1 MYYNFIL
8 VILLVVILLIVTF
21 GVAIYIVITRLYRQ
35 LRKREAEAI
44 ESIIT
49 AQERERTTISREV
62 HDNLGPMLSI
72 TQMQIGYLIEQ
83 TETTSQKELL
93 FKMQNQVLEAIKQCR
108 NISHMI
114 SSEVSSSKSFQA
126 VLQEQIANVN
136 EFGNINI
143 VLSIPTDFPPVDP
156 IKGTSLIRVFQELL
170 VNTVRHAGAT
180 QVDIKIEKT
189 QDYLFLSYQ
198 DNGKGFQLKSVPLG
212 LGIQN
217 ITKRIEIIGGKQ
229 LWNELS
235 DTSGMNLQILLPI
248 QKIIYESTHR

>member
-1 MYYNFIL
+1 MHYSFIL
-8 VILLVVILLIVTF
+8 VILFVVILLIITF
-21 GVAIYIVITRLYRQ
+21 GIAIYIVITRLYRQ

-49 AQERERTTISREV
+49 AQERERTSISREV

-72 TQMQIGYLIEQ
+72 TQMQIGYLTEQ
-83 TETTSQKELL
+83 METSTQKDLL
-93 FKMQNQVLEAIKQCR
+93 LKMQGQVQEAIKQCR

-126 VLQEQIANVN
+126 VLQEQVTNVN
-136 EFGNINI
+136 EFGNID
-143 VLSIPTDFPPVDP
+143 VSISLPDNLPAIDPV
-156 IKGTSLIRVFQELL
+156 KGTSLIRVFQELL
-170 VNTVRHAGAT
+170 VNTVRHGGAT

-189 QDYLFLSYQ
+189 PDYLFLSYQ
-198 DNGKGFQLKSVPLG
+198 DNGKGFQLKSVSLG

-235 DTSGMNLQILLPI
+235 DTSGMNLQILLPL
-248 QKIIYESTHR
+248 QKIIYESTNR

>member
-1 MYYNFIL
+1 MHYSFIL

-21 GVAIYIVITRLYRQ
+21 GIAIYIVITRLYRQ

-49 AQERERTTISREV
+49 AQERERTSISREV

-72 TQMQIGYLIEQ
+72 TQMQIGYLTEQ
-83 TETTSQKELL
+83 MEASTQKDLL
-93 FKMQNQVLEAIKQCR
+93 LKMQIQVQEAIKQCR

-126 VLQEQIANVN
+126 VLQEQITNVN
-136 EFGNINI
+136 EFGNIDI
-143 VLSIPTDFPPVDP
+143 SLSVPEDLPVIDP
-156 IKGTSLIRVFQELL
+156 VKGTSLIRVFQELL
-170 VNTVRHAGAT
+170 VNTVRHGDAT

-189 QDYLFLSYQ
+189 SDYLFLSYQ
-198 DNGKGFQLKSVPLG
+198 DNGKGFQLKSVSLG

-235 DTSGMNLQILLPI
+235 DTSGMNLQILLPL
-248 QKIIYESTHR
+248 QKIVL

>member
-1 MYYNFIL
+1 MQYSFIL

-21 GVAIYIVITRLYRQ
+21 GIAIYIVITRLYRQ

-83 TETTSQKELL
+83 TEASTQKELL
-93 FKMQNQVLEAIKQCR
+93 FKMQGQVQEAIKQCR

-114 SSEVSSSKSFQA
+114 SSEVSSSKSFHA
-126 VLQEQIANVN
+126 VLQEQITNVN
-136 EFGNINI
+136 EFGNITI
-143 VLSIPTDFPPVDP
+143 SLSAPEDLPLIDPV
-156 IKGTSLIRVFQELL
+156 KGTSLIRVFQELL
-170 VNTVRHAGAT
+170 VNTVRHAEAT
-180 QVDIKIEKT
+180 QAEIKIEKT
-189 QDYLFLSYQ
+189 QDYLFLSYL
-198 DNGKGFQLKSVPLG
+198 DNGKGFQLKSVALG

-229 LWNELS
+229 LWNELP
-235 DTSGMNLQILLPI
+235 DASGMNLQILLPL
-248 QKIIYESTHR
+248 QKISYESTHR

>member
-1 MYYNFIL
+1 MHYSFIL

-72 TQMQIGYLIEQ
+72 TQMQIGYLTEQ
-83 TETTSQKELL
+83 MEASTQKDLL
-93 FKMQNQVLEAIKQCR
+93 LKMQVQVQEAIKQCR

-114 SSEVSSSKSFQA
+114 SSEVSSSKSLQA
-126 VLQEQIANVN
+126 VLQEQITNVN
-136 EFGNINI
+136 EFGNIDI
-143 VLSIPTDFPPVDP
+143 SLSIPEDLPVIDP
-156 IKGTSLIRVFQELL
+156 VKGTSLIRIFQELL
-170 VNTVRHAGAT
+170 VNTVRHADAT
-180 QVDIKIEKT
+180 LVDIKIEKT
-189 QDYLFLSYQ
+189 PDYLFLSYQ
-198 DNGKGFQLKSVPLG
+198 DNGKGFQLKSVSLG

-235 DTSGMNLQILLPI
+235 DTSGMNLQILLPL
-248 QKIIYESTHR
+248 QKIIYESTNR

>member
-1 MYYNFIL
+1 MHYSFIL
-8 VILLVVILLIVTF
+8 VILFVVILLIITF
-21 GVAIYIVITRLYRQ
+21 GIAIYIVITRLYRQ

-49 AQERERTTISREV
+49 AQERERTSISREV

-72 TQMQIGYLIEQ
+72 TQMQIGYLTEQ
-83 TETTSQKELL
+83 METSIQKDLL
-93 FKMQNQVLEAIKQCR
+93 LKMQGQVQEAIKQCR

-126 VLQEQIANVN
+126 VLQEQVTNVN
-136 EFGNINI
+136 EFGNMEVSI
-143 VLSIPTDFPPVDP
+143 SIPDDLPVIDP
-156 IKGTSLIRVFQELL
+156 VKGTSLIRVFQELL
-170 VNTVRHAGAT
+170 VNTVRHGGAT
-180 QVDIKIEKT
+180 QVEIKIEKT
-189 QDYLFLSYQ
+189 SDYLFLSYQ
-198 DNGKGFQLKSVPLG
+198 DNGKGFQLKSVALG

-235 DTSGMNLQILLPI
+235 DTPGMNLQILLPL
-248 QKIIYESTHR
+248 QKIIYESTNR

>member
-1 MYYNFIL
+1 MHYSFIL
-8 VILLVVILLIVTF
+8 VILFVVILLIITF
-21 GVAIYIVITRLYRQ
+21 GIAIYIVITRLYRQ

-49 AQERERTTISREV
+49 AQERERTSISREV

-72 TQMQIGYLIEQ
+72 TQMQIGYLTEQ
-83 TETTSQKELL
+83 METSSQKDLL
-93 FKMQNQVLEAIKQCR
+93 LKMQGQVQEAIRQCR

-126 VLQEQIANVN
+126 VLQEQVTNVN
-136 EFGNINI
+136 EFGNID
-143 VLSIPTDFPPVDP
+143 VSISLPDDLPAIDPV
-156 IKGTSLIRVFQELL
+156 KGTSLIRVFQELL
-170 VNTVRHAGAT
+170 VNTVRHGGAT

-189 QDYLFLSYQ
+189 PDYLFLSYQ
-198 DNGKGFQLKSVPLG
+198 DNGKGFQLKSVSLG

-235 DTSGMNLQILLPI
+235 DTPGMNLQILLPL
-248 QKIIYESTHR
+248 QKIIYESTNR

>member
-1 MYYNFIL
+1 MHYSFIL
-8 VILLVVILLIVTF
+8 VILFVVILLIITF
-21 GVAIYIVITRLYRQ
+21 GIAIYIVITRLYRQ

-49 AQERERTTISREV
+49 AQERERTSISREV

-72 TQMQIGYLIEQ
+72 TQMQIGYLTEQ
-83 TETTSQKELL
+83 METSTQKDLL
-93 FKMQNQVLEAIKQCR
+93 LKMQGQVQEAIRQCR

-126 VLQEQIANVN
+126 VLQEQVTNVN
-136 EFGNINI
+136 EFGNID
-143 VLSIPTDFPPVDP
+143 VSISLPDDLPAIDPV
-156 IKGTSLIRVFQELL
+156 KGTSLIRVFQELL
-170 VNTVRHAGAT
+170 VNTVRHGGAT

-189 QDYLFLSYQ
+189 PDYLFLSYQ
-198 DNGKGFQLKSVPLG
+198 DNGKGFQLKSVSLG

-235 DTSGMNLQILLPI
+235 DTPGMNLQILLPL
-248 QKIIYESTHR
+248 QKIIYESTNR

>member
-1 MYYNFIL
+1 MHYSFIL

-21 GVAIYIVITRLYRQ
+21 GIAIYIVITRLYRQ

-83 TETTSQKELL
+83 TEASTQKDLL
-93 FKMQNQVLEAIKQCR
+93 LKMQGQVQEAIKQCR

-126 VLQEQIANVN
+126 VLQEQITNVN
-136 EFGNINI
+136 EFGNITI
-143 VLSIPTDFPPVDP
+143 SLSIPDDFPLIDTV
-156 IKGTSLIRVFQELL
+156 KGTSLIRVFQELL
-170 VNTVRHAGAT
+170 VNTVRHADAT
-180 QVDIKIEKT
+180 LVDIKIEKT
-189 QDYLFLSYQ
+189 PDYLFLSYQ
-198 DNGKGFQLKSVPLG
+198 DNGKGFHLKSVSLG

-235 DTSGMNLQILLPI
+235 DTSGMNLQILLPL
-248 QKIIYESTHR
+248 QKIVYESTNR